1 VANRNLGPPFVNP
14 IEHAEVETDPWFADS
29 SYNLQHKIIEFGAQK
44 SSTGL
49 AYGRRSK
56 SRNGVYLSLQILGLG
71 FEKYGR
77 DFRVPL
83 TTDLEAG
90 GL

>member
-1 VANRNLGPPFVNP
+1 M
-14 IEHAEVETDPWFADS
+14 
-29 SYNLQHKIIEFGAQK
+29 IEFGAQK

-49 AYGRRSK
+49 AYSRRSK
-56 SRNGVYLSLQILGLG
+56 FRNGVYLSLQILGLG

-77 DFRVPL
+77 DFRVPP